1 MFQWLY
7 RGKAIPDP
15 ELDEL
20 LKLTATSVCKVKSMM
35 KFHEDPLQDMDRELS
50 GSDLQET
57 TCDKV
62 GR

>member
-1 MFQWLY
+1 
-7 RGKAIPDP
+7 
-15 ELDEL
+15 
-20 LKLTATSVCKVKSMM
+20 MM